1 MSLSSGVGGGHGH
14 GRHGSSR
21 GHGFGGVG
29 GGRGLRSVGGRGLQE
44 DPLPRHPCLHC
55 HHEMAVPLGSQTH
68 GTIANVV
75 IIAISFTLIYLL
87 TLHMQNI

>member
-1 MSLSSGVGGGHGH
+1 
-14 GRHGSSR
+14 
-21 GHGFGGVG
+21 
-29 GGRGLRSVGGRGLQE
+29 LQE

-75 IIAISFTLIYLL
+75 MIVISFTLIYLL